1 MAKAKEYI
9 GESYTDSLG
18 QQWRWDGGK
27 ETYVRNYGTS
37 PMASIKRSWDQKIV
51 PAGTT
56 LKNAIQNRNPEGITS
71 AQSRGIVKD
80 TKSEAA
86 SWFQRAIEDP
96 SISDQVRTPLIQ
108 ANLNMLNAFEL
119 EDTDTMTWAQSIGKN
134 DGNQDLTEI
143 ITKVEKENKKQ
154 EVEPEFQP
162 NQYRESTIE
171 QGQETTSKIGKI
183 GDKNWEADTRW
194 SGETGNRKLSTPTA
208 IQKDLQKAGF
218 KDEQLIKLM
227 EKNQQFQAD
236 RPKVTDLLKIFKK

>member
-1 MAKAKEYI
+1 MNRKEFDPKTRTGWKKNNNDVWTYFENGI
-9 GESYTDSLG
+9 AVDTGFAG
-18 QQWRWDGGK
+18 AQQRGREGL
-27 ETYVRNYGTS
+27 TN
-37 PMASIKRSWDQKIV
+37 IV
-51 PAGTT
+51 NQYAQRQTR
-56 LKNAIQNRNPEGITS
+56 LHNEAINKYKP
-71 AQSRGIVKD
+71 KD

-108 ANLNMLNAFEL
+108 ANLNMINAFEL

-134 DGNQDLTEI
+134 EGNQDLSES
-143 ITKVEKENKKQ
+143 ITKVKKENQKQ

-162 NQYRESTIE
+162 DQYRESTIE
-171 QGQETTSKIGKI
+171 QGQEPTSKIGKI

-194 SGETGNRKLSTPTA
+194 AGETGDRKLSTPTA
-208 IQKDLQKAGF
+208 IQKELQKAGI

>member
-1 MAKAKEYI
+1 MAKAKEYM

-18 QQWRWDGGK
+18 QQWRWDGK
-27 ETYVRNYGTS
+27 KYVQNFGAS
-37 PMASIKRSWDQKIV
+37 PMASIKRSVDQKII
-51 PAGTT
+51 PLAQQAGQALTN
-56 LKNAIQNRNPEGITS
+56 KGPIEGRGRKRSPKDEAINWFNA
-71 AQSRGIVKD
+71 V
-80 TKSEAA
+80 
-86 SWFQRAIEDP
+86 IEDP
-96 SISDQVRTPLIQ
+96 SLSDQVRTSLVQ
-108 ANLNMLNAFEL
+108 ANFGMQNAFEL

-134 DGNQDLTEI
+134 EGNQDLSES
-143 ITKVEKENKKQ
+143 ITKVKKENQKQ

-162 NQYRESTIE
+162 DQYRESTIE
-171 QGQETTSKIGKI
+171 QGKETTSKIGKI

-194 SGETGNRKLSTPTA
+194 SGETGDRKLSTPTA

>member
-1 MAKAKEYI
+1 MNRKEFDPKTRTGWKKNNNDVWTYFENGI
-9 GESYTDSLG
+9 AVDTGFAG
-18 QQWRWDGGK
+18 AQQRGREGL
-27 ETYVRNYGTS
+27 TN
-37 PMASIKRSWDQKIV
+37 IV
-51 PAGTT
+51 NQYAQRQTR
-56 LKNAIQNRNPEGITS
+56 LHNEAINKYKP
-71 AQSRGIVKD
+71 KD

-108 ANLNMLNAFEL
+108 ANLNMINAFEL

-134 DGNQDLTEI
+134 EGNQDLSES
-143 ITKVEKENKKQ
+143 ITKVKKENQKQ

-162 NQYRESTIE
+162 DQYRESTIE

-194 SGETGNRKLSTPTA
+194 SGETGDRKLSTPTA

-227 EKNQQFQAD
+227 EQNQQFQAD
-236 RPKVTDLLKIFKK
+236 RPKVTDLLKIFKKG

>member
-1 MAKAKEYI
+1 MNRKEFDPKTRTGWKKNNNGVWTYFENGI
-9 GESYTDSLG
+9 AVDTGFAG
-18 QQWRWDGGK
+18 AQQRGREGL
-27 ETYVRNYGTS
+27 TN
-37 PMASIKRSWDQKIV
+37 IV
-51 PAGTT
+51 NQYAQRQTR
-56 LKNAIQNRNPEGITS
+56 LHNEAINKYKP
-71 AQSRGIVKD
+71 KD

-108 ANLNMLNAFEL
+108 ANLNMINAFEL
-119 EDTDTMTWAQSIGKN
+119 EDTDTMTWAQSMARQ
-134 DGNQDLTEI
+134 DGNQDLTEN
-143 ITKVEKENKKQ
+143 ITKVEKENQKQ

-194 SGETGNRKLSTPTA
+194 SGETGDRKLSKISP
-208 IQKDLQKAGF
+208 IQQKLLDAGHT
-218 KDEQLIKLM
+218 EEGLISLM
-227 EKNQQFQAD
+227 EKNQN

>member
-1 MAKAKEYI
+1 MNRKEFDPKTRTGWKKNNNGVWTYFEDGI
-9 GESYTDSLG
+9 AVDTGFAG
-18 QQWRWDGGK
+18 AQQRGREGL
-27 ETYVRNYGTS
+27 TN
-37 PMASIKRSWDQKIV
+37 IV
-51 PAGTT
+51 
-56 LKNAIQNRNPEGITS
+56 NQY
-71 AQSRGIVKD
+71 AQRQTRLTNEAVNKYKPKD

-108 ANLNMLNAFEL
+108 ANLNMINAFEL
-119 EDTDTMTWAQSIGKN
+119 ENTDTMTWAQSIGKN
-134 DGNQDLTEI
+134 EGNQDLSESITEV
-143 ITKVEKENKKQ
+143 KKENQKK

-194 SGETGNRKLSTPTA
+194 SGETGDRKLSKISP
-208 IQKDLQKAGF
+208 IQQKLLDAGHT
-218 KDEQLIKLM
+218 EEGLISLM
-227 EKNQQFQAD
+227 EKNQN